1 MPLPS
6 RVDDYSSDEGFEVP
20 LPAPPKLPGSF
31 RDLVS
36 NSPGSVA
43 SLLKRFHTRRDPKRY
58 ALAGELHWILVH
70 LFTPD
75 NVLDGCLNSN
85 LAMSLWRSLLTRHF
99 LESFDMMRSP
109 RQVNP
114 ASICKHSHLPFVID
128 PHSVT
133 LSISYVLLR
142 LSYVRVNSKPRRPP
156 LRMW

>member
-43 SLLKRFHTRRDPKRY
+43 SLLKRFHTRRDHKRY
-58 ALAGELHWILVH
+58 ALADELHWILVR

-85 LAMSLWRSLLTRHF
+85 LAIVLVEIASDPSLFGKFRHDEVAKAGQSC
-99 LESFDMMRSP
+99 LD
-109 RQVNP
+109 
-114 ASICKHSHLPFVID
+114 L
-128 PHSVT
+128 
-133 LSISYVLLR
+133 
-142 LSYVRVNSKPRRPP
+142 
-156 LRMW
+156 

>member
-58 ALAGELHWILVH
+58 ALADELHWILVR

-85 LAMSLWRSLLTRHF
+85 LAIVLVEIASDPSLFGKFRHDEVAKAGQSC
-99 LESFDMMRSP
+99 LD
-109 RQVNP
+109 
-114 ASICKHSHLPFVID
+114 L
-128 PHSVT
+128 
-133 LSISYVLLR
+133 
-142 LSYVRVNSKPRRPP
+142 
-156 LRMW
+156 